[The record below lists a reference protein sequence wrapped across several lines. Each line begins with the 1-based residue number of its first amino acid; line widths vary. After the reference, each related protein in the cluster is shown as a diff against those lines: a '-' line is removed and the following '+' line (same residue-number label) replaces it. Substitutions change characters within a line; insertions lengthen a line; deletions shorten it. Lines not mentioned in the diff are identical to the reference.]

1 MHENGQAAE
10 LRFGRNGI
18 LSMAAHDRSNFG
30 NYVLE
35 ERIGVGGMAEIFLA
49 SADVGDT
56 RQRLVIKRILS
67 HLSDDESFV
76 RMFIEE
82 AKLCVLLRHSNV
94 VQVYDLGVV
103 DDQYFIAMEYVE
115 GRDLLKTLAAC
126 ARQRVAFPTDLAL
139 HIVLQVLKA
148 LEYAHNLRGSDGQPM
163 NIIHRDVSPPNVLL
177 SYDGAVKLSDFG
189 IAKASFREKTRTGI
203 FKGKFG
209 YMSPEQAMGEE
220 LDQRSDLFAVGILLY
235 ELLTGRR
242 LFTGPNEV
250 AIIEKVR
257 TATIHP
263 PLLHHRPDIS
273 KTLHDIVM
281 KSLARRRDDRFSSA
295 AELHEAIYNYT
306 FHNGVV
312 LSPRS
317 LTTFMNRIFPVEK
330 RSAGEPVLNEPSWS
344 NASSLLFSDKGR
356 RNGEYSSATPL
367 VSSDEE
373 DELLTLDGTESEEE
387 YILSQERSMT
397 SKIGDFNQ
405 NKHSASDEDASVDD
419 NYTHDRTPFG
429 GVPVLEF
436 ESTAQKLEVLDDP
449 EKSNIET
456 IQGDEEDILEE
467 IRSFSSQASSVQ
479 SNLEIYQEL
488 DENDDNAENTA
499 ISLDESNIESTDA
512 ESQSE
517 LEVTGYIL
525 KPEINEPNSTGDG
538 SSPFS
543 KGRFDADSDFVEHT
557 KAESLP
563 SSVLELLESAVER
576 TEHEPTRPQAPA
588 EDPTDLQPVV
598 DTGDESDLPTS
609 MGMLE
614 EMGSPEEV
622 AAILGLEADD
632 DPAESTGVREAL
644 SEAALAD
651 EEIEEIRRASLIE
664 EPGVPPERTA
674 LGALI
679 DVEEA
684 LSISSPKDDIWSAS
698 SSNLTGSDSPS
709 EAEPSTASAF
719 ENDPY
724 FQNDETI
731 ERNLLDEEGKKD
743 VEALAVKDEGRLKDP
758 GASGLFG
765 ALDLLDDEESLGA
778 FPSSFEG
785 TDLSITDFSDNV
797 SAIVA
802 DPATNG
808 SIGSPSPRKEIL
820 APSVIAAR
828 ERNISFVSDSDDEQT
843 ANFESVAPVAVR
855 ARSAPSRPES
865 SRVRP
870 KTSESMDEDRTPYAP
885 GSLIPPA
892 EPVSSELPGFVP
904 DSESRDFKS
913 SGAGLLSDSFD
924 LASKRSNPQKPQVQD
939 STRAPSVRADP
950 KPPPDLRVRMSGE
963 IRVENGAPV
972 VRPVSIRNAD
982 TRTLPGQAKPAIEKV
997 NVGFERD
1004 EFSESFSAGEQLRPS
1019 HESAIHGEDSGSRL
1033 PYIFAVG
1040 ALIFAMSAGL
1050 LYTFDATGTGIRR
1063 AIGILGDEE
1072 GRVIRPGESS
1082 SQLDGTQLR
1091 AKAPVLTS
1099 TPAKDSTVPPS
1110 SSIKAPSPAES
1121 QAKKQT
1127 TTTSVEDQK
1136 QEPAK
1141 TEPASSPKET
1151 VTPAKSRPEKKTI
1164 KKRSS
1169 TKKKR
1174 KVLTKKKRP
1183 RRKFRRPKKKKI
1195 TRKFS
1200 KPLAKGKGSI
1210 RWECREE
1217 VTVKIRR
1224 IGVFKATKR
1233 ERVQVKP
1240 GSYRISIQQAD
1251 GSMASKFIRVI
1262 EGQNTKL
1269 PCD

>member
-1 MHENGQAAE
+1 
-10 LRFGRNGI
+10 
-18 LSMAAHDRSNFG
+18 MAAHDRSNFG

-148 LEYAHNLRGSDGQPM
+148 LEYAHNLRGSDGRPM

-220 LDQRSDLFAVGILLY
+220 LDQRSDLFAAGILLY

-317 LTTFMNRIFPVEK
+317 LTTFMDRIFPTDK
-330 RSAGEPVLNEPSWS
+330 RIAGEPVINEPSWS
-344 NASSLLFSDKGR
+344 NASSLLFSEDGR
-356 RNGEYSSATPL
+356 RKGEYSPANAL
-367 VSSDEE
+367 VGAEEE
-373 DELLTLDGTESEEE
+373 DEFLTLDGAENEEE
-387 YILSQERSMT
+387 YVLVHERSMT
-397 SKIGDFNQ
+397 SKIGEPKQ
-405 NKHSASDEDASVDD
+405 SEASDEEASIDD

-429 GVPVLEF
+429 GVPVLKF
-436 ESTAQKLEVLDDP
+436 ESTAQKLEILDDP

-456 IQGDEEDILEE
+456 IQGDEEDLLEE
-467 IRSFSSQASSVQ
+467 IRSFSSQGTSGQ
-479 SNLEIYQEL
+479 SDL
-488 DENDDNAENTA
+488 DLSLQFAESDAAIEHTA
-499 ISLDESNIESTDA
+499 IELDESNIESIDA
-512 ESQSE
+512 DRESE
-517 LEVTGYIL
+517 LEETGYIL
-525 KPEINEPNSTGDG
+525 KHEINEHNSTVDG

-543 KGRFDADSDFVEHT
+543 KDNSDADSDFIEHT

-563 SSVLELLESAVER
+563 SSVIDLLKSAVARNENE
-576 TEHEPTRPQAPA
+576 TTGSQDPA
-588 EDPTDLQPVV
+588 DDPTDLQPLINV
-598 DTGDESDLPTS
+598 GDESDLPTS

-614 EMGSPEEV
+614 ELGSPEETGG
-622 AAILGLEADD
+622 ILEPEINDA
-632 DPAESTGVREAL
+632 PVESTGVREAL

-651 EEIEEIRRASLIE
+651 EEIKEIRRASLIE
-664 EPGVPPERTA
+664 EHAVPPERTA

-679 DVEEA
+679 DMGDA
-684 LSISSPKDDIWSAS
+684 LNVSSSQSDIWSPS
-698 SSNLTGSDSPS
+698 SSNLVESDLPS
-709 EAEPSTASAF
+709 RPEPSTASAF
-719 ENDPY
+719 ESDSY

-731 ERNLLDEEGKKD
+731 ERNLLDEEGQKD
-743 VEALAVKDEGRLKDP
+743 VGALAIKDEGRLKDP

-785 TDLSITDFSDNV
+785 TDLSVSDFSDNV

-808 SIGSPSPRKEIL
+808 AVSPPSQRKEIL

-828 ERNISFVSDSDDEQT
+828 DRNGSFADDSEDELT
-843 ANFESVAPVAVR
+843 ANFESIEPVSVR
-855 ARSAPSRPES
+855 ARSVRSRPES

-892 EPVSSELPGFVP
+892 ESVSGELPGFVS
-904 DSESRDFKS
+904 DSEPRDFQS
-913 SGAGLLSDSFD
+913 SDAGLLSDSFD
-924 LASKRSNPQKPQVQD
+924 LASKRSQPKNPQPQI
-939 STRAPSVRADP
+939 SIRAPSVRLEP
-950 KPPPDLRVRMSGE
+950 KSPQDLRVRMSGE
-963 IRVENGAPV
+963 IRVDNGAPA
-972 VRPVSIRNAD
+972 VRPVPIRNVD
-982 TRTLPGQAKPAIEKV
+982 TKTLPGQAKPVIEEV
-997 NVGFERD
+997 NVGFEKD
-1004 EFSESFSAGEQLRPS
+1004 EFSESFSAGEQLRPPM
-1019 HESAIHGEDSGSRL
+1019 ESAIHGEDSGSRL
-1033 PYIFAVG
+1033 AYVFAIG

-1063 AIGILGDEE
+1063 AIGLIGDEE
-1072 GRVIRPGESS
+1072 GRVIRPGEKASKFN
-1082 SQLDGTQLR
+1082 GTKFR

-1099 TPAKDSTVPPS
+1099 TPVEDSTAPS
-1110 SSIKAPSPAES
+1110 SSSVKAPNSAENQRTKQKTNIVSAEVPKKEPAE
-1121 QAKKQT
+1121 AKL
-1127 TTTSVEDQK
+1127 
-1136 QEPAK
+1136 
-1141 TEPASSPKET
+1141 ASGSKKET
-1151 VTPAKSRPEKKTI
+1151 ATPTKTRPKNETV

-1174 KVLTKKKRP
+1174 KVARKK
-1183 RRKFRRPKKKKI
+1183 RRPKRKI
-1195 TRKFS
+1195 RRSRKRRTKRTFS

-1210 RWECREE
+1210 RWECRSK

-1224 IGVFKATKR
+1224 IGVFKETKR
-1233 ERVQVKP
+1233 ERVQVRP
-1240 GSYRISIQQAD
+1240 GSYRVSIQQAD
-1251 GSMASKFIRVI
+1251 GSLSSKFIRVI

-1269 PCD
+1269 PCN

>member
-1 MHENGQAAE
+1 
-10 LRFGRNGI
+10 
-18 LSMAAHDRSNFG
+18 MAAHDRSNFG

-126 ARQRVAFPTDLAL
+126 ARERVAFPTDLAL

-148 LEYAHNLRGSDGQPM
+148 LEYAHNLKSSDGQPM

-209 YMSPEQAMGEE
+209 YMSPEQAMGET

-257 TATIHP
+257 TATIQP

-317 LTTFMNRIFPVEK
+317 LATFMNRIFPVEK
-330 RSAGEPVLNEPSWS
+330 RTAGEPVNNEPSWS
-344 NASSLLFSDKGR
+344 NASSLLFSEDGR
-356 RNGEYSSATPL
+356 LDGDYSPSAAL
-367 VSSDEE
+367 ISDEDE
-373 DELLTLDGTESEEE
+373 DEFLTVDGSEEEEE
-387 YILSQERSMT
+387 YILSDERSVT
-397 SKIGDFNQ
+397 SMVGESETYEVPPVSRNE
-405 NKHSASDEDASVDD
+405 SVVDD
-419 NYTHDRTPFG
+419 YTRDPTPFG
-429 GVPVLEF
+429 GVPVLKF
-436 ESTAQKLEVLDDP
+436 ESTAQKIDIIDDA
-449 EKSNIET
+449 EKSNVET

-467 IRSFSSQASSVQ
+467 IRSFSSQSRHASQASQ
-479 SNLEIYQEL
+479 SGSHEILHPRLTEE
-488 DENDDNAENTA
+488 DSE
-499 ISLDESNIESTDA
+499 IESTA
-512 ESQSE
+512 LE
-517 LEVTGYIL
+517 LEENHIESIDVDHQAELEETGYIL
-525 KPEINEPNSTGDG
+525 KPELNEDNSTIDG

-543 KGRFDADSDFVEHT
+543 HEKIDADSDFVEHT

-563 SSVLELLESAVER
+563 SSVLELLESAIGQAENKP
-576 TEHEPTRPQAPA
+576 TTQEEPANNQ
-588 EDPTDLQPVV
+588 TDLQPVV
-598 DTGDESDLPTS
+598 EARDESDIPTS
-609 MGMLE
+609 MGTLDQL
-614 EMGSPEEV
+614 GSPEEV
-622 AAILGLEADD
+622 AAILGLEVDD
-632 DPAESTGVREAL
+632 SPAQSTGVREAL

-664 EPGVPPERTA
+664 EPVVPPERTA

-679 DVEEA
+679 DVENAEGIPSVKA
-684 LSISSPKDDIWSAS
+684 DDIWSPS
-698 SSNLTGSDSPS
+698 SSNLDDSNLEPP
-709 EAEPSTASAF
+709 EEPSTASSFDSEA
-719 ENDPY
+719 Y

-731 ERNLLDEEGKKD
+731 ERNLLDEQGKRD

-797 SAIVA
+797 SAIIA

-808 SIGSPSPRKEIL
+808 SGAVPSQRKEIL

-828 ERNISFVSDSDDEQT
+828 ERNDSFANDSDDEQT
-843 ANFESVAPVAVR
+843 ADSELEAPVSVR
-855 ARSAPSRPES
+855 ARSIRPRTES

-892 EPVSSELPGFVP
+892 EPVSGELPGFVP
-904 DSESRDFKS
+904 DNDPKEFKN
-913 SGAGLLSDSFD
+913 SGAGLLSDSYD
-924 LASKRSNPQKPQVQD
+924 LAPKQNTPQQPQ
-939 STRAPSVRADP
+939 SRAPSIRAPSVRATP
-950 KPPPDLRVRMSGE
+950 KQPADLRVRMSGQ
-963 IRVENGAPV
+963 IKVDNSAPS
-972 VRPVSIRNAD
+972 VRPVSIRSMD
-982 TRTLPGQAKPAIEKV
+982 TRTLPGQSKPEVEKV
-997 NVGFERD
+997 NVGFEAE

-1019 HESAIHGEDSGSRL
+1019 LESAVHEREESSSPI
-1033 PYIFAVG
+1033 PFIFVIA
-1040 ALIFAMSAGL
+1040 ALLFAMSAGL

-1063 AIGILGDEE
+1063 AIGLLGDDE
-1072 GRVIRPGESS
+1072 GRVIRPGESAPRLGN
-1082 SQLDGTQLR
+1082 SQLT

-1099 TPAKDSTVPPS
+1099 TPAANSTA
-1110 SSIKAPSPAES
+1110 SIGASELKQKETTEKKPALQES
-1121 QAKKQT
+1121 QKVSSASTNSETTKNELRENRKK
-1127 TTTSVEDQK
+1127 K
-1136 QEPAK
+1136 
-1141 TEPASSPKET
+1141 
-1151 VTPAKSRPEKKTI
+1151 VTPPKKAQPRKKTVRKRSSKRRTKRLST
-1164 KKRSS
+1164 KKRSTRRKPRR

-1174 KVLTKKKRP
+1174 SKGT
-1183 RRKFRRPKKKKI
+1183 FA
-1195 TRKFS
+1195 

-1210 RWECREE
+1210 RWECRNK
-1217 VTVKIRR
+1217 VTVRIRR
-1224 IGVFKATKR
+1224 IGVFKETKR

-1240 GSYRISIQQAD
+1240 GSYRVSIQQAD

-1269 PCD
+1269 PCN

>member
-1 MHENGQAAE
+1 
-10 LRFGRNGI
+10 
-18 LSMAAHDRSNFG
+18 MAAHDRSNFG

-148 LEYAHNLRGSDGQPM
+148 LEYAHNLRGNDGQPM

-177 SYDGAVKLSDFG
+177 SYEGAVKLSDFG

-330 RSAGEPVLNEPSWS
+330 RTAGEPVLNEPSWS
-344 NASSLLFSDKGR
+344 NASSLLFSEKGR
-356 RNGEYSSATPL
+356 RNGEYSSASAL
-367 VSSDEE
+367 VSANEE

-397 SKIGDFNQ
+397 SKIGDSNQ
-405 NKHSASDEDASVDD
+405 YELSASVEDASVDD
-419 NYTHDRTPFG
+419 SYTHDRTPFG
-429 GVPVLEF
+429 GVPVLKF
-436 ESTAQKLEVLDDP
+436 ESTAQKLEALDDP

-467 IRSFSSQASSVQ
+467 IRSFSSQDSSAQ
-479 SNLEIYQEL
+479 SNFESYPEL
-488 DENDDNAENTA
+488 DESEANVESTA
-499 ISLDESNIESTDA
+499 ISYDESNIESIDA
-512 ESQSE
+512 DSQSE
-517 LEVTGYIL
+517 LEETGYIL
-525 KPEINEPNSTGDG
+525 KPEINEHNSTVDG

-543 KGRFDADSDFVEHT
+543 KGRFNADSDFVEHT

-588 EDPTDLQPVV
+588 DDPTDLQPIV
-598 DTGDESDLPTS
+598 DADDESDLPTS
-609 MGMLE
+609 TGMLE
-614 EMGSPEEV
+614 EMGSPAELAGV
-622 AAILGLEADD
+622 LGLEVDD
-632 DPAESTGVREAL
+632 EPAESTGVREAL

-664 EPGVPPERTA
+664 APGVPPERTA

-684 LSISSPKDDIWSAS
+684 LNISSPNDDIWSPS
-698 SSNLTGSDSPS
+698 SSNLIDSELPS
-709 EAEPSTASAF
+709 HAEPSTSSAF
-719 ENDPY
+719 DNDSY

-785 TDLSITDFSDNV
+785 TDLSVTDFSDNV

-808 SIGSPSPRKEIL
+808 SIASPSQRKEIL

-828 ERNISFVSDSDDEQT
+828 ERNDSFVHDSEEEQT
-843 ANFESVAPVAVR
+843 GNFEPAAPVAVR

-913 SGAGLLSDSFD
+913 TGAGLLSDSFD
-924 LASKRSNPQKPQVQD
+924 LASKRSRPQKPQIQD
-939 STRAPSVRADP
+939 SIRAPSVRTDQ

-982 TRTLPGQAKPAIEKV
+982 TRTLPGQAKPAIEEV
-997 NVGFERD
+997 NVEFERD

-1033 PYIFAVG
+1033 PYIFAIG

-1063 AIGILGDEE
+1063 AIGLIGDEE

-1082 SQLDGTQLR
+1082 PKFNGTQFR
-1091 AKAPVLTS
+1091 AKAPILTS
-1099 TPAKDSTVPPS
+1099 TPATDSKVLPS
-1110 SSIKAPSPAES
+1110 LSNKAPSPVES
-1121 QAKKQT
+1121 QIKQKSTITSTEDAKK
-1127 TTTSVEDQK
+1127 
-1136 QEPAK
+1136 EPAK
-1141 TEPASSPKET
+1141 AEPPRSPRKET
-1151 VTPAKSRPEKKTI
+1151 ATPAKIRPKKKTLRQ
-1164 KKRSS
+1164 RSS

-1174 KVLTKKKRP
+1174 RVVTKKKRP
-1183 RRKFRRPKKKKI
+1183 RRKSRRSKKKKT

-1210 RWECREE
+1210 RWECREK

-1224 IGVFKATKR
+1224 IGVFKETKR

-1240 GSYRISIQQAD
+1240 GSYRISIQHAD

-1269 PCD
+1269 PCN